1 MESATH
7 GATHGAT
14 SNVLVMLEAEIVAMT
29 VPEVK
34 LELLYPVM
42 VNYPDDGKRLGHMGE
57 MPIRYRRTVID
68 AENPHL
74 HQKTP
79 VLRSLGAN
87 KSAIAASFWL

>member
-1 MESATH
+1 
-7 GATHGAT
+7 
-14 SNVLVMLEAEIVAMT
+14 MLEAGMVAT
-29 VPEVK
+29 TFPEVK

-42 VNYPDDGKRLGHMGE
+42 VNDPDEGKRLGHRGE
-57 MPIRYRRTVID
+57 MPIRYRRTVIE

-79 VLRSLGAN
+79 VLLFLAEN